1 MKPNP
6 NIYDP
11 TRPTTA
17 EYWLYNLGD
26 RRPKPQVLH
35 VIAPTGMR
43 AFEFALA
50 VAASTGL
57 DLEHVKSENLV

>member
-1 MKPNP
+1 MKTTT
-6 NIYDP
+6 YDP

-17 EYWLYNLGD
+17 EYWLTDLGAA
-26 RRPKPQVLH
+26 RPRPTVLH
-35 VIAPTGMR
+35 VIAPTGLR